1 MRKTPKEITEM
12 PNNTFLY
19 RDEATHTVFKNREET
34 VLKTFDKLK
43 DIVVSTIGDDIKIN
57 YKQLAENPIEYI
69 TELYFLTWG
78 FKSYPPNA
86 DRKNVFAN
94 ATRIPISTI
103 SNLKAK
109 LDTQLRDMQKYAPV
123 FHADK
128 IATNVSPNY
137 FDCYLD
143 SKKADEY
150 NALKSFL
157 DSAKELRKYGS
168 DMPIHLLR
176 YGNHLEMNNNGEVI
190 IDLNYFKC

>member
-43 DIVVSTIGDDIKIN
+43 DIVISSVGDDVKIN

-109 LDTQLRDMQKYAPV
+109 LDTQLADMQKYKPI
-123 FHADK
+123 FHDDR

-137 FDCYLD
+137 FDRYLNPE
-143 SKKADEY
+143 KADEY
-150 NALKSFL
+150 FALKSFI
-157 DSAKELRKYGS
+157 DSAKELEKYGAN
-168 DMPIHLLR
+168 MPIHLLR
-176 YGNHLEMNNNGEVI
+176 FANNVQFDDDGAVAIN
-190 IDLNYFKC
+190 LTHFQC